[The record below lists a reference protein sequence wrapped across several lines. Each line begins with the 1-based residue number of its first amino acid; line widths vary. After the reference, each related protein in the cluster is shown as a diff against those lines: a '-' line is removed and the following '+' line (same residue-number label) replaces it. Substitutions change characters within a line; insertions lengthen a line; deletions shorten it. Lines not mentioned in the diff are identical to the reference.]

1 MERDVIKQKTREFI
15 GRFVKNREIGD
26 DVGLFE
32 TRLVDSMFAM
42 QLAMFVEND
51 LGVELADD
59 DLDLANFRSINAIAD
74 FVQRKGG

>member
-1 MERDVIKQKTREFI
+1 LERDVIKQKTREFI